1 MNIEIMENLINKS
14 EIGLIYFT
22 EPRGLDI
29 VRRYEIMT
37 GSVLEKH
44 LVAERQDGAPEKSAV
59 AYKIS
64 DIAKVLEI
72 SEAEIKRRL
81 ETLRNN
87 FGDLKS
93 EATK

>member
-14 EIGLIYFT
+14 EIGLIFFT

-29 VRRYEIMT
+29 VRRYEIIT

-44 LVAERQDGAPEKSAV
+44 LVAERQDGAHEKSAV

-64 DIAKVLEI
+64 DIANVLEI

-87 FGDLKS
+87 FGYLKS